1 MSENGKIYQ
10 GYVWFLKSTNE
21 FIMFGCLMEITKE
34 NQISLKLVRNLYI
47 FKLFNFY
54 INELK

>member
-1 MSENGKIYQ
+1 
-10 GYVWFLKSTNE
+10 
-21 FIMFGCLMEITKE
+21 MFGCLMEITKE